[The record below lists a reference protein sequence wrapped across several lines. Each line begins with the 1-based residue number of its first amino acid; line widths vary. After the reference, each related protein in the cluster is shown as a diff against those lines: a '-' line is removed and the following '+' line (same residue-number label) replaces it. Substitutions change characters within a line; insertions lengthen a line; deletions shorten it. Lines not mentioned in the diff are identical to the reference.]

1 MQAKAPAERDVE
13 ALLCGFET
21 TSNRSWPNESWII
34 HVNNPWLNY
43 ASVNSK
49 HQHPPPPGRPPG
61 FCTLLLPRGQDL
73 YLMTLPGGRVFA
85 YP

>member
-1 MQAKAPAERDVE
+1 MWIINYDDDDYDDAYSCTMQAKAPAERDVE

-43 ASVNSK
+43 GWLWS
-49 HQHPPPPGRPPG
+49 HR
-61 FCTLLLPRGQDL
+61 
-73 YLMTLPGGRVFA
+73 
-85 YP
+85 